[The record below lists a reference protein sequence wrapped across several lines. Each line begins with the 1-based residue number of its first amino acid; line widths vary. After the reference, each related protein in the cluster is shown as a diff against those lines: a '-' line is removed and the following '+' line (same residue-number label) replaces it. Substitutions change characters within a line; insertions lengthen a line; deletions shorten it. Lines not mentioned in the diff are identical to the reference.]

1 MEEVEADTNDHSSTG
16 LESDAAKQ
24 IESFQEEVV
33 QEAME
38 NEKQKVVEKTDGLMN
53 LTKHVLVSAD
63 YDVAPKTI
71 DIENIRL
78 SPLSDSSGEK
88 TSLEQW
94 EDSEDSETDSE
105 TSDSEDEFMA
115 DGERVRKTSRGFK
128 QISNCKR
135 FWKASLLTG

>member
-1 MEEVEADTNDHSSTG
+1 
-16 LESDAAKQ
+16 
-24 IESFQEEVV
+24 
-33 QEAME
+33 ME
-38 NEKQKVVEKTDGLMN
+38 NEKQKVAEKTDGLMN
-53 LTKHVLVSAD
+53 LTKHVLVTAD

-71 DIENIRL
+71 DIENICL
-78 SPLSDSSGEK
+78 TPLSDSSEDK